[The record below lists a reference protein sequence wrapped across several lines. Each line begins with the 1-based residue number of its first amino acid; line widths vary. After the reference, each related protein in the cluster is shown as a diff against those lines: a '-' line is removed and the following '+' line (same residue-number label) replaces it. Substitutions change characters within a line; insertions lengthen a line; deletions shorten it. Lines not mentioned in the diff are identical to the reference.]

1 MPVRA
6 VVLALHV
13 RSSRALWGAER
24 QLAWHPTH
32 PQVSSVSR
40 RRVRSGTLGLCV
52 DKRNLLIALVLLMI
66 VALAPSLLWP
76 TKKPAGG
83 RGGRPR
89 RRPHPADAA
98 PPRRAPTPR
107 PPH

>member
-40 RRVRSGTLGLCV
+40 RRAWPITPRMWG
-52 DKRNLLIALVLLMI
+52 DKRNLLIPFVLMI
-66 VALAPSLLWP
+66 SAPVAPSLISP
-76 TKKPAGG
+76 EKP
-83 RGGRPR
+83 RGGRAVGPR
-89 RRPHPADAA
+89 AGD
-98 PPRRAPTPR
+98 PTPA
-107 PPH
+107 PEPSTG